1 LTQIFFYWTSY
12 LPSPSVIVNR
22 LCWLPGTQSFSIIN
36 ATGTFK
42 ASGWRSD
49 DVQIAQHKLVQER
62 CGPDEEEPVLIR
74 GCEKLVR
81 LKVHF
86 KREKELKD
94 RLGIANGEFMSY
106 HSVTVVPSDI
116 EFLMV

>member
-1 LTQIFFYWTSY
+1 
-12 LPSPSVIVNR
+12 
-22 LCWLPGTQSFSIIN
+22 LCWLPGTQSFSLIN

-81 LKVHF
+81 LRVHF
-86 KREKELKD
+86 KREKDIQHDQLKD
-94 RLGIANGEFMSY
+94 RLRIANGEFMSY